1 VDGNPIKNQGSWC
14 VVPVFNEATV
24 FKPVIENLLKVFP
37 TVVCV
42 DDGSS
47 DGSGRIAEECGAI
60 LVQHSTNLG
69 QGAALAT
76 GIEFAA
82 SHESC
87 RYIVTFDAD
96 GQHQTE
102 DAIKMLDH
110 LINENLDIVFASRF
124 LVKKSDKPPLIKRIV
139 LKIGTKI
146 TNSLTGTRLTDTHN
160 GLRVMTVETAR
171 RLNIT
176 QFGMAHASEII
187 AEVSR
192 NKLNYGEFPVS
203 IVYTDYSKS
212 KGQSLLNGINIL
224 IDLIWK

>member
-1 VDGNPIKNQGSWC
+1 M
-14 VVPVFNEATV
+14 
-24 FKPVIENLLKVFP
+24 
-37 TVVCV
+37 VVCV

-47 DGSGRIAEECGAI
+47 DGSGRIAEECGAV
-60 LVQHSTNLG
+60 LVEHSTNLG

-82 SHESC
+82 SHKSC
-87 RYIVTFDAD
+87 SYVVTFDAD
-96 GQHQTE
+96 GQHQTD
-102 DAIKMLDH
+102 DALKMLDY
-110 LINENLDIVFASRF
+110 LITEELDIVFASRF
-124 LVKKSDKPPLIKRIV
+124 LAKKMEKPPLIKRTV
-139 LKIGTKI
+139 LKMGTKI
-146 TNSLTGTRLTDTHN
+146 TNILTHTRLTDTHN

-171 RLNIT
+171 VLSIT

-192 NKLNYGEFPVS
+192 RKLNYGEYPVS

-212 KGQSLLNGINIL
+212 KGQSILNGINIL